1 MVRIN
6 EWHTAHGESRRLTRR
21 RGKRVNTTVKPLRIT
36 GVGEFSGFVTI
47 LVIVFLVLVL
57 FIVFVVGVTYIV
69 VAFVVGLD
77 LVALLLGNHLVLPA
91 PACNSCSIEIVLF
104 LWQYRSEIISMTF

>member
-21 RGKRVNTTVKPLRIT
+21 RGKRVNTTLKPLRIT
-36 GVGEFSGFVTI
+36 GLGEFSVFVII
-47 LVIVFLVLVL
+47 LVIVVLVLVA
-57 FIVFVVGVTYIV
+57 FIVFVVSVTYTV

-77 LVALLLGNHLVLPA
+77 LVARLLRNHLVCQHLLVIHVA
-91 PACNSCSIEIVLF
+91 
-104 LWQYRSEIISMTF
+104 

>member
-1 MVRIN
+1 MENAGDKSFIETAIEVVQIN
-6 EWHTAHGESRRLTRR
+6 ELHAAHGESRRLTRR

-36 GVGEFSGFVTI
+36 GLGEFSVFVTI

-77 LVALLLGNHLVLPA
+77 LVARLLRNHLVCQHLLVIHVA
-91 PACNSCSIEIVLF
+91 
-104 LWQYRSEIISMTF
+104 